1 MGATSCS
8 GLKIKLSLSFDE
20 RNYSEKHGGKN
31 DPVWN
36 WTWLLI
42 SVTKFENDREPQN
55 TLCLYL
61 ASSLLSLTTQ
71 ITIKSQWKQYPIFW
85 NSTRDKSSQR
95 VRLTC
100 TLSEVHRT
108 FVIHK
113 DLESVLI
120 CFIFRDMHLCIS
132 HLIRIKR
139 YFVLR

>member
-1 MGATSCS
+1 MREIIQRNMEGRTILFEVEH
-8 GLKIKLSLSFDE
+8 GYLSRSQ
-20 RNYSEKHGGKN
+20 NSK
-31 DPVWN
+31 
-36 WTWLLI
+36 
-42 SVTKFENDREPQN
+42 NDREPQN

-71 ITIKSQWKQYPIFW
+71 ITIKSQWKQYPIFL